1 MPQVTKEDVLDQL
14 RTVNDPELHKDLVT
28 LNMIKNVAICDGLV
42 KVHVELTT
50 PACPLKDTI
59 KNDVTEAVK
68 RLDGVREVELEWSAQ
83 VRANQQTQKKLPGV
97 KNVIAVGAGKGGVGK
112 STIAVLLAIGLQR
125 EGASVG
131 LMDADVYG
139 PSIPKMLG
147 IEDGKPYVKGERILP
162 IVQHDLKVMSMGFMV
177 EKDKAI
183 IWRGPMVH
191 GVIKQFLDQVDWGE
205 LDYLIVD
212 LPPGTGD
219 VPLTLSQSIPMTGSV
234 VVCTPQDVALL
245 DAKRAV
251 AMYQQLNVPC
261 IGIIENMS
269 YYLCPQ
275 CGHRDEIFDH
285 GGAKR
290 AAEDLKVPFL
300 GSIPLNVRIRI
311 NGDAGTPADNFIEKD
326 DLIQQ
331 AILDVV
337 RNTAGQVSVKNML
350 QVSQPTLTIEK

>member
-1 MPQVTKEDVLDQL
+1 MPTVTKEQVMDQL
-14 RTVNDPELHKDLVT
+14 RTVMDPELHKDLVT
-28 LNMIKNVAICDGLV
+28 LNMVKNVAVCDGLV

-59 KNDVTEAVK
+59 SKDVTDAVE
-68 RLDGVREVELEWSAQ
+68 RIDGVQGVELEWSAQ
-83 VRANQQTQKKLPGV
+83 VRAHQQTQIKLPGV

-112 STIAVLLAIGLQR
+112 STVAVLLAMGLQR
-125 EGASVG
+125 EGASAG

-147 IEDGKPYVKGERILP
+147 LEGGKPHVKGDRIIPL
-162 IVQHDLKVMSMGFMV
+162 VQHDLKVMSMGFMV
-177 EKDKAI
+177 EKQQAI

-191 GVIKQFLDQVDWGE
+191 GVIKQFLDQVEWGE

-245 DAKRAV
+245 DATRAV
-251 AMYQQLNVPC
+251 KMYEQLNVPC

-269 YYLCPQ
+269 YYLCPK

-285 GGAKR
+285 GGAHR
-290 AAEDLKVPFL
+290 AAEELGVPFL
-300 GSIPLNVRIRI
+300 GGIPLNVKIRI
-311 NGDAGTPADNFIEKD
+311 NGDAGTPEDNFTSADED
-326 DLIQQ
+326 VLQ
-331 AILDVV
+331 AIQDVV
-337 RNTAGQVSVKNML
+337 RATAGRISVKNL
-350 QVSQPTLTIEK
+350 LGVSRPTLTIEK

>member
-112 STIAVLLAIGLQR
+112 STIAVMLAIGLQR

-131 LMDADVYG
+131 LMDADIYG

-147 IEDGKPYVKGERILP
+147 IEDGKPYVKGDRILP